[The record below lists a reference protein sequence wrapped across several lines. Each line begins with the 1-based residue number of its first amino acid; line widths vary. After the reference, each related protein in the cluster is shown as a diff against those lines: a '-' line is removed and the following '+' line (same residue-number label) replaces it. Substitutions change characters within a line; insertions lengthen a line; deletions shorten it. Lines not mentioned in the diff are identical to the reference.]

1 MTTTDTNTDRS
12 AEPATDDE
20 VLAPPR
26 AETWG
31 AGLGPVGAFFAAI
44 FDITFRPARF
54 FSRLNPYGG
63 VLGPLAF
70 ALVVS
75 WVGKAIEFL
84 WKSTLSGALSRA
96 IDPAW
101 RLMGDLAN
109 VDHPGGDQVM
119 FQVRD
124 RLAHWFWG
132 AGSVILDPF
141 FTLAAVLF
149 TAFFVYLGSRI
160 LVSPGRE
167 RAPSEIRFETALRL
181 VCYGKAPL
189 ILSAVPLAGPALGT
203 LLSSVATVIGAREL
217 YRVGW
222 GRAIGVAL
230 FPQLLLL
237 GLVMTAFLAMGLVL
251 LQLFATV
258 LGS

>member
-1 MTTTDTNTDRS
+1 
-12 AEPATDDE
+12 
-20 VLAPPR
+20 
-26 AETWG
+26 
-31 AGLGPVGAFFAAI
+31 
-44 FDITFRPARF
+44 
-54 FSRLNPYGG
+54 
-63 VLGPLAF
+63 
-70 ALVVS
+70 VVS

-84 WKSTLSGALSRA
+84 WKSAMSGALSRA

-101 RLMGDLAN
+101 RLMGDLAD
-109 VDHPGGDQVM
+109 VDHPGGGEVM
-119 FQVRD
+119 FQLRD
-124 RLAHWFWG
+124 RLTHWFWG

-141 FTLAAVLF
+141 FTLVAVLF

-167 RAPSEIRFETALRL
+167 GGRDGAPSEIRFETALRL

-203 LLSSVATVIGAREL
+203 LLSVVATVIGAREL
-217 YRVGW
+217 YRTSW

-230 FPQLLLL
+230 FPQLLLV
-237 GLVMTAFLAMGLVL
+237 GLVLAAFLAMGLVL
-251 LQLFATV
+251 LQLVATV